1 MIYIDRIITI
11 LNNEATIEQP
21 IVLYKGDKNVQ
32 LLFTLK
38 DNYLKY
44 KSMENAYGQL
54 IIKRPTANPIFSEV
68 ARLSSSKVT
77 FIVTQEMIDEL
88 SEVGSYEFQ
97 IRLFSQDKTSR
108 ATLPPIKDGIIIREP
123 ILEEDTPNEV
133 GIATV
138 NETQVMAEDTE
149 LEVFDNEGNYNKT
162 NWRNGDIISDVK
174 LNKIEQAIYEINEKE
189 VEVDLSTLATKEEL
203 NEGLEGLNTEI
214 SELNIEINEALTN
227 GLKTKANK
235 NHTHEEYAPLDSP
248 SFTGGG
254 HFEYVRVSNI
264 SPMHDDEL
272 ITKTHANNSYATK
285 NHIHSGYV
293 TTSTLSD
300 YAKTTDLHEHTNKTV
315 LDGITQEKV
324 REWNNKSDFSGNYD
338 NLTNK
343 PYIPS
348 IEGLA
353 SEEYVDEKVGELETY
368 VDEKVGEIIVP
379 TKVSELEND
388 SNFATQTYV
397 SDAINKAQF
406 EGNDSI
412 DLSIYAKLEDLHEH
426 ENKTVL
432 DGITEEKV
440 TEWDNKAETNNPT
453 FTGSVKIQGEES
465 FNVNGVGLAIGE
477 FAEANKSS
485 LAVGSGTATGEY
497 SVAFGSNVITNHQN
511 QFVHG
516 QGNIE
521 DDYYETNGNYSFSMG
536 KYAHIVGNGWFD
548 NETFEWVRSNAYT
561 LDWYGNGWYQGKLT
575 IEGTPTEEKDVTTKL
590 YVDTLIS
597 TKANEEHTH
606 EELATKEDL
615 NSKADLEHTHE
626 EYTTNPTFTGYMSL
640 NRKTD
645 SVVGNNSIALGNKTV
660 ASGDYST
667 AIGDNC
673 TANGYCSFVT
683 GCGTTASRSY
693 QFVSGWNNIEDTEQK
708 YLFIVGNGGNLN
720 FEDFYSNAYTLDWN
734 GNGVYQGKLTVG
746 VEPTEDKDV
755 TTKLYVDTLIST
767 KADKDHIHE
776 ELALKTELH
785 EHENKT
791 ILDGITEETI
801 NTWNNKSEF
810 DGDYNSLTNKPTIP
824 SIEGLASE
832 EYVDEKIAN
841 IEIKDNL
848 ETVVVESNLLA
859 LTTNKYQYVEISGD
873 TEIVLPTVDT
883 FKEIHLF
890 FKLESDFAN
899 TIELSANEEII
910 CQAELEFEGDY
921 SYEIIA
927 TFIPNIGW
935 LVGQVRYGEKLP
947 CGLCNELECT
957 CTSLK
962 ATDVEVDFAIAMKL
976 QGESFGE
983 YSDTMESNG
992 YTFKQVTTNK
1002 SSGGWNSLTNKLEE
1016 LGYVRGVGY
1025 TTRSFSAGTTVYYY
1039 IYWNVT
1045 LYGEP
1050 NITLLNQL
1058 KALTDTQLEQVK
1070 TYGKYN

>member
-11 LNNEATIEQP
+11 LNNQATIEQP

-54 IIKRPTANPIFSEV
+54 IIKRPTANAIFSEV

-97 IRLFSQDKTSR
+97 IRLFSQDKSSR
-108 ATLPPIKDGIIIREP
+108 ATLPPVADGIVIREP

-138 NETQVMAEDTE
+138 NETTVMAEDTE
-149 LEVFDNEGNYNKT
+149 LEVFDEEGNYNKT
-162 NWRNGDIISDVK
+162 TWQNGDIISDVK
-174 LNKIEQAIYEINEKE
+174 LNKIEEAIYEINEKE

-214 SELNIEINEALTN
+214 NEALAN
-227 GLKTKANK
+227 GLETKSDK
-235 NHTHEEYAPLDSP
+235 EHTHEEYAPLDSP
-248 SFTGGG
+248 IFTGGG

-338 NLTNK
+338 NLINK

-353 SEEYVDEKVGELETY
+353 SEEYVDEKIPTKVSELENDSNYLIEVPSEYAKTI
-368 VDEKVGEIIVP
+368 DIP

-388 SNFATQTYV
+388 SNFVTQTYV

-440 TEWDNKAETNNPT
+440 TEWDNKVETNNPT

-465 FNVNGVGLAIGE
+465 LNVNGVGLAIGE

-497 SVAFGSNVITNHQN
+497 SVAFGCNVITNRYN

-516 QGNIE
+516 LCNIE
-521 DDYYETNGNYSFSMG
+521 DTEYSSDSHGVGVGLG
-536 KYAHIVGNGWFD
+536 KYAEIVGNGHYD
-548 NETFEWVRSNAYT
+548 NELGEIIRSNAYT

-590 YVDTLIS
+590 YVDTLVS

-606 EELATKEDL
+606 EEFATKEEIPTKVSQLENDNNYLTEVPSEYITETEL
-615 NSKADLEHTHE
+615 NNK
-626 EYTTNPTFTGYMSL
+626 GY
-640 NRKTD
+640 
-645 SVVGNNSIALGNKTV
+645 
-660 ASGDYST
+660 
-667 AIGDNC
+667 
-673 TANGYCSFVT
+673 
-683 GCGTTASRSY
+683 
-693 QFVSGWNNIEDTEQK
+693 
-708 YLFIVGNGGNLN
+708 
-720 FEDFYSNAYTLDWN
+720 
-734 GNGVYQGKLTVG
+734 LTRHQ
-746 VEPTEDKDV
+746 D
-755 TTKLYVDTLIST
+755 IS
-767 KADKDHIHE
+767 H
-776 ELALKTELH
+776 LALKTELH
-785 EHENKT
+785 EHKNKT
-791 ILDGITEETI
+791 ILDNITEEKI

-824 SIEGLASE
+824 SIEGLATE
-832 EYVDEKIAN
+832 EYVDNAIEN
-841 IEIKDNL
+841 IENKNK
-848 ETVVVESNLLA
+848 
-859 LTTNKYQYVEISGD
+859 LTTLISGTVSVNLTTDKYQYVDMTNATMPSF
-873 TEIVLPTVDT
+873 TLPTVT
-883 FKEIHLF
+883 EFTEIHVF
-890 FKLESDFAN
+890 FDLYVDYEGNFNSNNVTVKYQGGYEDFK
-899 TIELSANEEII
+899 TFFDE
-910 CQAELEFEGDY
+910 Y
-921 SYEIIA
+921 TTYEIIA
-927 TFIPNIGW
+927 TYIPNANYWLIGA
-935 LVGQVRYGEKLP
+935 VKY
-947 CGLCNELECT
+947 
-957 CTSLK
+957 TS
-962 ATDVEVDFAIAMKL
+962 
-976 QGESFGE
+976 
-983 YSDTMESNG
+983 
-992 YTFKQVTTNK
+992 
-1002 SSGGWNSLTNKLEE
+1002 
-1016 LGYVRGVGY
+1016 
-1025 TTRSFSAGTTVYYY
+1025 
-1039 IYWNVT
+1039 
-1045 LYGEP
+1045 
-1050 NITLLNQL
+1050 
-1058 KALTDTQLEQVK
+1058 
-1070 TYGKYN
+1070 

>member
-32 LLFTLK
+32 LLFSLK

-54 IIKRPTANPIFSEV
+54 IIKRPTANPIFSEQ

-77 FIVTQEMIDEL
+77 FIVTKEMIDEL
-88 SEVGSYEFQ
+88 VECGNYEFQ
-97 IRLFSQDKTSR
+97 IRLFNQDKSSR

-123 ILEEDTPNEV
+123 ILEEDVPNEV
-133 GIATV
+133 GVATV

-149 LEVFDNEGNYNKT
+149 LEVFDEEGNYNKT
-162 NWRNGDIISDVK
+162 TWSNGDIITDVK
-174 LNKIEQAIYEINEKE
+174 LNKIEEAIYEINEKE

-203 NEGLEGLNTEI
+203 NEYATKDELNEGLE
-214 SELNIEINEALTN
+214 
-227 GLKTKANK
+227 TKSDLE
-235 NHTHEEYAPLDSP
+235 HIHEEYAPIDYPKFTSASSRTLTVGQYNEKDVLGDYIFIAGNGTEYSKKTVYKLSKEGHGYYEKGVTIGQPPTTNNEVTNKSYVDSGLNKKADKDH
-248 SFTGGG
+248 T
-254 HFEYVRVSNI
+254 HNYLTEKDI
-264 SPMHDDEL
+264 SGKAD
-272 ITKTHANNSYATK
+272 K
-285 NHIHSGYV
+285 
-293 TTSTLSD
+293 
-300 YAKTTDLHEHTNKTV
+300 TDLHEHTNKTV

-338 NLTNK
+338 NLSNK

-388 SNFATQTYV
+388 SNFATQTFV

-426 ENKTVL
+426 ENKTIL

-440 TEWDNKAETNNPT
+440 AEWDNKVETNNPT

-465 FNVNGVGLAIGE
+465 LNVNGVGLAIGE

-485 LAVGSGTATGEY
+485 LAVGSGTATGEN
-497 SVAFGSNVITNHQN
+497 SVAFGTGVITNHYN

-590 YVDTLIS
+590 YVDTLVS

-606 EELATKEDL
+606 EKLATKEEIPTKVSQLENDNNYLTEVPSEYITETEL
-615 NSKADLEHTHE
+615 NNK
-626 EYTTNPTFTGYMSL
+626 GY
-640 NRKTD
+640 
-645 SVVGNNSIALGNKTV
+645 
-660 ASGDYST
+660 
-667 AIGDNC
+667 
-673 TANGYCSFVT
+673 
-683 GCGTTASRSY
+683 
-693 QFVSGWNNIEDTEQK
+693 
-708 YLFIVGNGGNLN
+708 
-720 FEDFYSNAYTLDWN
+720 
-734 GNGVYQGKLTVG
+734 LTRHQ
-746 VEPTEDKDV
+746 D
-755 TTKLYVDTLIST
+755 IS
-767 KADKDHIHE
+767 H
-776 ELALKTELH
+776 LALKTELH

-791 ILDGITEETI
+791 ILDNITEEKI

-824 SIEGLASE
+824 SIEGLATE
-832 EYVDEKIAN
+832 EYVDNAIEN
-841 IEIKDNL
+841 IEIKD
-848 ETVVVESNLLA
+848 E
-859 LTTNKYQYVEISGD
+859 LTTLISGTVGVNLTTDKYQYVDMTNTIIPSF
-873 TEIVLPTVDT
+873 TLPTVT
-883 FKEIHLF
+883 EFTEIHVF
-890 FKLESDFAN
+890 FDLNVDYEGVFGGVNGATVKYQGGYEDFK
-899 TIELSANEEII
+899 TFFDE
-910 CQAELEFEGDY
+910 Y
-921 SYEIIA
+921 TTYEIIA
-927 TFIPNIGW
+927 TYIPNANYWLIGA
-935 LVGQVRYGEKLP
+935 VKY
-947 CGLCNELECT
+947 
-957 CTSLK
+957 TS
-962 ATDVEVDFAIAMKL
+962 
-976 QGESFGE
+976 
-983 YSDTMESNG
+983 
-992 YTFKQVTTNK
+992 
-1002 SSGGWNSLTNKLEE
+1002 
-1016 LGYVRGVGY
+1016 
-1025 TTRSFSAGTTVYYY
+1025 
-1039 IYWNVT
+1039 
-1045 LYGEP
+1045 
-1050 NITLLNQL
+1050 
-1058 KALTDTQLEQVK
+1058 
-1070 TYGKYN
+1070 